1 MQQNKTVISMGDE
14 NWAEVKDIAFLH
26 ESGVSPEK
34 IAKVKKISIEKVNR
48 ILGNLDE
55 LVAKRKKMNIVQD
68 IGNQNP
74 WKEELPPEEI
84 LDLMA
89 ERLEAEDRQDG
100 ARTVPSRPIAAVDR
114 SDRVGED
121 RKMVDR
127 LAGEE
132 AASKVSKPLK
142 EVVEAATIEQ
152 RIRSRKDWDETISD
166 VSEMLDD
173 DLDL

>member
-1 MQQNKTVISMGDE
+1 MGDE

-100 ARTVPSRPIAAVDR
+100 ARTVP
-114 SDRVGED
+114 
-121 RKMVDR
+121 
-127 LAGEE
+127 
-132 AASKVSKPLK
+132 VSYTHLTLP
-142 EVVEAATIEQ
+142 TIY
-152 RIRSRKDWDETISD
+152 S
-166 VSEMLDD
+166 V
-173 DLDL
+173 

>member
-1 MQQNKTVISMGDE
+1 
-14 NWAEVKDIAFLH
+14 
-26 ESGVSPEK
+26 
-34 IAKVKKISIEKVNR
+34 
-48 ILGNLDE
+48 
-55 LVAKRKKMNIVQD
+55 
-68 IGNQNP
+68 
-74 WKEELPPEEI
+74 
-84 LDLMA
+84 MA